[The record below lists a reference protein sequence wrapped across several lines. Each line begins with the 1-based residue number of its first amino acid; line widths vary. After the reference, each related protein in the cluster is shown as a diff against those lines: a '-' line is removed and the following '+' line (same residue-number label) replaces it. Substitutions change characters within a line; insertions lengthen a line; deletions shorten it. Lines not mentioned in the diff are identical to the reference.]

1 MDQSLRRSRLR
12 TLCEFVQGLI
22 LSALF
27 LGTLAVLERNRDVLW
42 PWIAPRMAQLGEV
55 GFAATILLVFI
66 LLSLLLT
73 GYFALTE
80 WLFRR
85 FLGP

>member
-1 MDQSLRRSRLR
+1 MDQSLRRSRLG
-12 TLCEFVQGLI
+12 TVFEFVRGLI

-27 LGTLAVLERNRDVLW
+27 LGSLAVLERNRDVVW

-55 GFAATILLVFI
+55 GFAVTILLVFI
-66 LLSLLLT
+66 LLSLLLA

-80 WLFRR
+80 WLFGR
-85 FLGP
+85 FRGP